1 MRDTLILTMAMIWEV
16 VGGADKGGIIVREGS
31 DLGSSIF
38 SSRLA
43 TGAKVKE
50 VEMAA
55 DGRLCYEL
63 VSGTGPTSGWVTVNL
78 KGKDLLVKVEV
89 KEAEVEPK
97 SEASTDAEQV
107 EQIEQVVSESNESES
122 PKEVSSDE
130 KNEKKPSGEEKEAF
144 KQYLEKFGE
153 NRSGGN
159 PGYNRK
165 SFPWAVNHAA
175 KRATPKEAIEA
186 ALAAKP
192 KPSTRRPAHNAVDSD
207 GEEVPLCTRCL
218 MPVGE
223 FAYEGRQGRGSC
235 VHAECMA
242 QILVEDAQR
251 QEDRRAGWE
260 NEKKLR
266 SRKEYDIGWRM
277 DSVPKNGLLAA
288 RLGCETTSRGMC
300 CLVLDE
306 ASRTVKVA
314 PTLEP
319 AAAVN
324 LEYLLLALK
333 VRKTASREPLFSLD
347 PVDPQNLEKTPQ
359 KKVYEPSWLAG
370 TSVGDVMFQAD
381 YFLKELALG
390 EYEMPVAGMLSVFDW
405 SELSDKE
412 RTWAGREWFVVR
424 KAEVRLAQ
432 DKTLV
437 PFVKMGV
444 EAREQ
449 VVTKKGLEDAPVTAS
464 THPLKKFAD
473 SFSRHFDLIAER
485 KSVVFH
491 LRELAKAS
499 VMAKY
504 LVDSHV
510 RVDPQWHRIADEIVK
525 GTPSEAHPE
534 IPQLWNMRGN
544 SRIQLKN
551 GRLID
556 MFTGGQKNLQAIY
569 GGVEFGLDRFELA
582 QRHALQG
589 QTGMQLGQ
597 SGRPMFM
604 PQRFQLGQ
612 RAEMPQGVDLNLDKF
627 DLSKPDRFGSM
638 PPCSGAPGSLET
650 KVTLGRAFLQSLR
663 ARKYDELKPEHQE
676 VLLKVFQSPQCDR
689 TQEGDAFIVPDPNM
703 EYTSKL
709 RSHIHEENSLLERRK
724 LHFCDKAFKVGNAG
738 HDFPRSWTSRFQ
750 IEKDGLAPKTE
761 ASNKTGLVKV
771 EIDKAYSASLVRDV
785 LPTAAPEF
793 QEKTE
798 DGTCFRIYKIGS
810 LEIRTTQERFAEE
823 QIGVVYSSRAPTWNL
838 AATSQELS
846 EREKVVE
853 CKVFLEAA
861 EGDVV
866 GKQPHHLYMVCITA
880 NKNVIVTE
888 KLANGSTIFLV
899 NPKSLEDR
907 NSLAKQLFKSDC
919 VEQATVKDVKTQ
931 QTNFNKTFEE
941 GVSLSVR
948 KQYVKSVFK
957 QLTGKTFKGK
967 WGGFIRRYAGP
978 SVFLGGPSMVRP
990 MDGKSGLGNGYWT
1003 AGKKK

>member
-1 MRDTLILTMAMIWEV
+1 MAMIWEV

-370 TSVGDVMFQAD
+370 TSVGDVIFQAD